1 MAITP
6 SKSSPFDFLHKL
18 KPLVGTAKMPSQL
31 QSFGDRQESEQ
42 AYDSVDR
49 GTSMV
54 PLEHIVGSVGR
65 YRDFDSQFNPLR
77 DDDGNERRQAILKRM
92 REGRTLP
99 PVSLYQIKDDY
110 FILDGHHR
118 VMAAKEL
125 GHTTI
130 KACILELLPST
141 DTLENRLYIEKIEF
155 RDKAGLAKTI
165 NLTEFGQFSHL
176 EWQIREHQTW
186 LAKEKQQDLGYKKA
200 AADWYRTIY
209 RPLATI
215 IHNSGLIKSFAN
227 RTVDDLYLYISV
239 HQWEEGKTRKYG
251 LGIDKLIP
259 KDMEAFRTRMA
270 DHKEQKYP
278 EMRREITAFILLCVD
293 GKYEQRIFDK
303 LVALE
308 EVREVHSVHGSI
320 DIIAK
325 VVLTRDLLSSD
336 AELLSQLLTTT
347 IRQWKGVKSTQTLLP
362 GVAVVKDREEAGRT
376 T

>member
-1 MAITP
+1 MATTP
-6 SKSSPFDFLHKL
+6 SKSNPFDFLNKL
-18 KPLVGTAKMPSQL
+18 NPFTPKKESDQL

-54 PLEHIVGSVGR
+54 PLDRIVGSVGR
-65 YRDFDSQFNPLR
+65 YRDFDSKFNPIR
-77 DDDGNERRQAILKRM
+77 DTSGNERLQAILKRM
-92 REGRTLP
+92 REGRSLP

-118 VMAAKEL
+118 VTAAKEL
-125 GHTTI
+125 GHTHI
-130 KACILELLPST
+130 NSCILELLPSS
-141 DTLENRLYIEKIEF
+141 DTLENRLYIEKTEF
-155 RDKAGLAKTI
+155 RDKAGLPKTI
-165 NLTEFGQFSHL
+165 NLTEFGQFPHL
-176 EWQIREHQTW
+176 EWQIREHQAW
-186 LAKEKQQDLGYKKA
+186 LSEEKQQDVSYKKA

-215 IHNSGLIKSFAN
+215 IDNSGLVRSFSH

-239 HQWEEGKTRKYG
+239 HQWEKGKERKYG
-251 LGIDKLIP
+251 IGVDKLIP
-259 KDMEAFRTRMA
+259 KDMEAFRSKMA
-270 DHKEQKYP
+270 EHKEQEYP
-278 EMRREITAFILLCVD
+278 EMRREIMAFVLLNVD

-325 VVLTRDLLSSD
+325 IVLTRDLLSSD
-336 AELLSQLLTTT
+336 AELLSQFLTST
-347 IRQWKGVKSTQTLLP
+347 IRQWKGVRATQTLLP
-362 GVAVVKDREEAGRT
+362 GIAIDKDKNTSASST
-376 T
+376 